1 MSSQDVLLGNLCLC
15 KKKIM
20 FHYLRPF
27 TLITFHLL
35 YYNKAKYYIFSTFKS
50 KYQAFGTT
58 DFVKTNSLLTLQ
70 GGIQH
75 EHL

>member
-15 KKKIM
+15 KKKNNVS
-20 FHYLRPF
+20 LF
-27 TLITFHLL
+27 TPIYIILFHLL

-58 DFVKTNSLLTLQ
+58 DFVKTNSLFTLQ

-75 EHL
+75 EHS